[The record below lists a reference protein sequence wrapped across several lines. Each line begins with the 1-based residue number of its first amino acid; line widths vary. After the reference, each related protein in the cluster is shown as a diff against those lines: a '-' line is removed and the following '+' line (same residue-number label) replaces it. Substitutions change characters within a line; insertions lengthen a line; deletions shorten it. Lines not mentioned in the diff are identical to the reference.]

1 MHTFYLVESSF
12 FILPILMQIFF
23 ALITLLITYLSFKVY
38 RITKTSQTRSVSIAF
53 FLIFLS
59 YVIQATIN
67 FINYLEI
74 NPDLYVLFG
83 IHPLSVFHNQG
94 LYFHMLF
101 LTIGLAF
108 LMYTMFKSKESSL
121 LWYFV
126 LSSLLVFFL
135 SANKLVGF
143 FMLTSLYLVF
153 LSYHYFLNYKK
164 RRKIAPL
171 FVTFGFFF
179 LFLGHIVFIFMANST
194 FFYILGHIFD
204 FIGYF
209 LLLYNYYLI
218 RK

>member
-1 MHTFYLVESSF
+1 MHTFYLVELRF
-12 FILPILMQIFF
+12 FLVPILMQVFF
-23 ALITLLITYLSFKVY
+23 ALITLLIAYLSFKVY
-38 RITKTSQTRSVSIAF
+38 RITKTSQTRSMSIAF
-53 FLIFLS
+53 LLIFIS
-59 YVIQATIN
+59 YAIQATIN
-67 FINYLEI
+67 SITFLEI

-108 LMYTMFKSKESSL
+108 LMYTVVKAKDSSL

-126 LSSLLVFFL
+126 LSSLIVFFL
-135 SANKLVGF
+135 SENKLIGF
-143 FMLTSLYLVF
+143 FLLTSLYLAF
-153 LSYHYFLNYKK
+153 LSYHFFLNYKK
-164 RRKIAPL
+164 RKKTAPML
-171 FVTFGFFF
+171 VTLGFFF
-179 LFLGHIVFIFMANST
+179 LFLGHIGFIFMATST
-194 FFYILGHIFD
+194 FFYILGHSLD